1 LSRCADLLA
10 VSMRVGGEIV
20 GDQVGTDLQILTD
33 GIAVLPSSVSFE
45 RLVASKYALSVV
57 WEEDVGV
64 FDVRL

>member
-1 LSRCADLLA
+1 
-10 VSMRVGGEIV
+10 MRVGGEIV
-20 GDQVGTDLQILTD
+20 GDQVGADLQMLSD

-45 RLVASKYALSVV
+45 RLVAKKYALSVV